1 MAAPASARVSHQFRG
16 LAGSV
21 NHFLRLLRYGAPYR
35 GRLTAAI
42 VAMLFYGAASG
53 LLAYLIKPIF
63 DEVLVAKQVLNTQQH
78 VVQVALLIIL
88 ASVVKGIGAYFS
100 AVLMTDVGQL
110 VVRDVRNELFAHT
123 LGQSASFFARRTS
136 GQLSSRVT
144 GDVQQVQQA
153 VSETVGDLIREGLAL
168 VGYLVVLL
176 YFDAGLAL
184 VCLTGAPII
193 VYPLVRLG
201 QRVRKTTK
209 RSQEH
214 LETIS
219 HLAIEAF
226 AGHRIVKAFG
236 TEAKEAER
244 FAQASDRLY
253 RSNMKAI
260 VALSSLPP
268 VMEILGGLALAG
280 ALWYGNRQI
289 AAGNLTPGEFTSF
302 MAALFMSYGP
312 AKKLSRV
319 NANLQQ
325 AIAAAG
331 RIFEMLDTH
340 TEVRDRPGAQPL
352 APLHQCITFDQVTF
366 NYDDRDGRR
375 ILREVSFEVP
385 AGQMIAL
392 VGLSGAGKTTLI
404 NLIPRFYDV
413 TGGSIKVDGVD
424 IRDVTLKS
432 LRAQIGM
439 VTQETVLFDDTIA
452 NNIAYGAPHATPSQI
467 EQAARVAHAHEF
479 IVAMPEQY
487 QTKIGERGQRLSGG
501 QRQRIAIARALLKNS
516 PILVLDEATSS
527 LDAESERL
535 VQDAL
540 LHLMQN
546 RTSFVIAHR
555 LSTVRRADAIIVLE
569 RGMVREIGRHDELLA
584 RPNGVYAR
592 LYALQMFEESRANGH
607 ANGDL
612 TDSGEDLGVAVP
624 VSAPVSAPVVRGD
637 G

>member
-1 MAAPASARVSHQFRG
+1 
-16 LAGSV
+16 
-21 NHFLRLLRYGAPYR
+21 
-35 GRLTAAI
+35 
-42 VAMLFYGAASG
+42 MLFYGAASG

-63 DEVLVAKQVLNTQQH
+63 DEVLVAKQGLGTESH
-78 VVQVALLIIL
+78 VAQVAFLIII

-110 VVRDVRNELFAHT
+110 VVRDVRNLLFSHT

-136 GQLSSRVT
+136 GQLISRVT

-168 VGYLVVLL
+168 VGFVVVLL
-176 YFDAGLAL
+176 YWDAKLAL

-219 HLAIEAF
+219 HVATEAF
-226 AGHRIVKAFG
+226 SGHRIVKAFG

-253 RSNMKAI
+253 RSQMKAI

-289 AAGNLTPGEFTSF
+289 AAGHLTPGEFTSF

-340 TEVRDRPGAQPL
+340 TEVRNRAGAQPL
-352 APLHQCITFDQVTF
+352 APPRQGIAFDRVSF
-366 NYDDRDGRR
+366 NYDDRDGHK
-375 ILREVSFEVP
+375 ILKDVSFEVP
-385 AGQMIAL
+385 AGQMVAL

-413 TGGSIKVDGVD
+413 TGGAITVDGVD

-432 LRAQIGM
+432 LRSQIGM

-452 NNIAYGAPHATPSQI
+452 SNIAYGAPHATPSQI
-467 EQAARVAHAHEF
+467 EEAARVAHAHEF
-479 IVAMPEQY
+479 IVQMPEKY

-527 LDAESERL
+527 LDAESEKL

-540 LHLMQN
+540 LRLMQN

-555 LSTVRRADAIIVLE
+555 LSTVRRADAIIVLD
-569 RGMVREIGRHDELLA
+569 RGVVREIGRHDELLA
-584 RPNGVYAR
+584 RPNGAYAR
-592 LYALQMFEESRANGH
+592 LYALQMFEDSRANGH
-607 ANGDL
+607 APNGDL
-612 TDSGEDLGVAVP
+612 VDSGEDLLSTVP
-624 VSAPVSAPVVRGD
+624 APVVRGD
-637 G
+637 A